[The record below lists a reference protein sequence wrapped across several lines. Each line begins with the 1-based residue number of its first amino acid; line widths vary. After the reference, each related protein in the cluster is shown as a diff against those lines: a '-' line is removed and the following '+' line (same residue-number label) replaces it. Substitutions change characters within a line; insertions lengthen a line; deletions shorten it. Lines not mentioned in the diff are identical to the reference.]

1 MNIVL
6 LIDRDGYSFVNQTNA
21 LALGLS
27 KLGIKNKVI
36 RLVGDFP
43 VKEIIDFKTTLIVG
57 IGSWHSYPDFVEVP
71 ESLGIKYLP
80 WIVSDDKID
89 KYVDEYNK
97 LKYFLTTSKHCKKVF
112 IEGGI
117 AAEKI
122 GVLTEAVDN
131 GFWKE
136 IGDRKLNE
144 FIKLIS
150 VKSNGLT
157 LPLTYDLEKI
167 KKEKIPILF
176 TTGGDATSKGAQEVI
191 SALAMLPAETKWIY
205 IIKTWP
211 SSGSF
216 ERSIEELKLA
226 ERLGVLDRIRYISG
240 EFSFEFIR
248 NLMNL
253 CDIYVAPSR
262 GEGFGLPLVEAQ
274 LCGKPVVTMMATSTQ
289 EIVENEKTGL
299 VSKAININGQPR
311 ADIED
316 LSKLLNKILSDE
328 SLRKRLGKKAKIEAS
343 KRFSPKNIASALM
356 SYINYFNK
364 L

>member
-1 MNIVL
+1 MNIIL
-6 LIDRDGYSFVNQTNA
+6 LIARDGYSFVNQANA
-21 LALGLS
+21 LATGLTELGV
-27 KLGIKNKVI
+27 KNKVI
-36 RLVGDFP
+36 RLVGEFP
-43 VKEIIDFKTTLIVG
+43 VKEIIDFKTDLIIG

-89 KYVDEYNK
+89 KYINEYNK
-97 LKYFLTTSKHCKKVF
+97 LKYFLTTSNHCKKIFVD
-112 IEGGI
+112 GGI
-117 AAEKI
+117 FPEKVE
-122 GVLTEAVDN
+122 VLPEAVDN
-131 GFWKE
+131 KFWKK
-136 IGDRKLNE
+136 IGSRKLNE

-150 VKSNGLT
+150 VKSSGLV

-191 SALAMLPAETKWIY
+191 SALAMLPAEIKWIY

-216 ERSIEELKLA
+216 GRSVEELVLA
-226 ERLGVLDRIRYISG
+226 ERLGVLDHIRYISG

-289 EIVENEKTGL
+289 EIVENEVTGL
-299 VSKAININGQPR
+299 VSKTISVKGQPR
-311 ADIED
+311 ADITD
-316 LSKLLNKILSDE
+316 LSKILSKILSDE
-328 SLRKRLGKKAKIEAS
+328 KLRNKLGKKAKIKAIE
-343 KRFSPKNIASALM
+343 KFGPKNIASALI
-356 SYINYFNK
+356 SHINYFDK

>member
-1 MNIVL
+1 MNIIL
-6 LIDRDGYSFVNQTNA
+6 LIARDGYSFVNQANG
-21 LALGLS
+21 LAAGLS
-27 KLGIKNKVI
+27 ELGINNKII

-43 VKEIIDFKTTLIVG
+43 VKEVVGFKTDLIIG

-89 KYVDEYNK
+89 KYIDEYNR
-97 LKYFLTTSKHCKKVF
+97 LKFFLTTSKHCKKVF
-112 IEGGI
+112 VDGGI
-117 AAEKI
+117 ISEKI
-122 GVLTEAVDN
+122 GVLPEAVDN
-131 GFWKE
+131 KFWKE
-136 IGDRKLNE
+136 IGNRKLRD

-150 VKSNGLT
+150 VQSNNLA

-191 SALAMLPAETKWIY
+191 SALAMLPEEVKWIY
-205 IIKTWP
+205 MIKTWP

-216 ERSIEELKLA
+216 GRSIEELVLA
-226 ERLGVLDRIRYISG
+226 ERLGVLNRIRYISG

-253 CDIYVAPSR
+253 CDVYVAPSR

-274 LCGKPVVTMMATSTQ
+274 LCGKPVITMMATSTQ
-289 EIVENEKTGL
+289 EIVENNITGL
-299 VSKAININGQPR
+299 VSKATNINGQPR

-316 LSKLLNKILSDE
+316 LSKILLKILTDE
-328 SLRKRLGKKAKIEAS
+328 SLRRRLGRKAKIKAVE
-343 KRFSPKNIASALM
+343 KFSPRNIASVLVAH
-356 SYINYFNK
+356 INYFFK